1 MNIVMWWW
9 IYEIYI
15 GSLILFHSFHF
26 SFPMNH
32 SLCSSSLYSW
42 PHSHKFN
49 TWLDNLFGRVV
60 PVLQRSWV
68 QILLWPEFVFRLSF
82 HLHRFINNYTNLIRS
97 YYIILQV
104 MSRLPEFMSQVR
116 RFGSSV
122 TLIIL
127 KLSSFPDLPWHFI
140 NFITSSSVKSW
151 MYFCLADKKNGCV
164 WVEITL

>member
-97 YYIILQV
+97 YYIVLQV

-140 NFITSSSVKSW
+140 NFITSALLKAECIFVW
-151 MYFCLADKKNGCV
+151 LIKKMVAC
-164 WVEITL
+164 ELK